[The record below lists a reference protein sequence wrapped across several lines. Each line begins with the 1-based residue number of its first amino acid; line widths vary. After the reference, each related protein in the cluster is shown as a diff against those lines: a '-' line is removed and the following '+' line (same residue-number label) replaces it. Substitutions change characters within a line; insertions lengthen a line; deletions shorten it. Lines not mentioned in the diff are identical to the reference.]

1 VVPATHYGMSAD
13 YPLEMLVTVIF
24 EELGEKT
31 KLTLRHVGI
40 PTGADRD
47 EANVSWSL
55 FRQACRSTL
64 NNSTAID
71 GLLQDI

>member
-1 VVPATHYGMSAD
+1 MVPATHYGMSAD

-31 KLTLRHVGI
+31 KLSLRHVGI

-47 EANVSWSL
+47 EASVGWSL

-71 GLLQDI
+71 GLPQDI